1 MKLRKMVLL
10 KISQADS
17 TTETLLYTLLGLNTE
32 DLTDAQLAFYWEQFE
47 EMFTVIHDDGRQVTV
62 YGRW

>member
-10 KISQADS
+10 KLSPADS
-17 TTETLLYTLLGLNTE
+17 TTETLIYNLLGISTE
-32 DLTDAQLAFYWEQFE
+32 NLTDSQLNFCWKNFE
-47 EMFTVIHDDGRQVTV
+47 KMFTVIHDDGRRVTV

>member
-10 KISQADS
+10 KLSPADS
-17 TTETLLYTLLGLNTE
+17 TTETLLYTLLRLNTE

>member
-10 KISQADS
+10 KLSPADS

>member
-10 KISQADS
+10 KLSPADS
-17 TTETLLYTLLGLNTE
+17 TTETLLYTLRGLNTE

>member
-10 KISQADS
+10 KISPADS